1 MKNKDLKHI
10 FITGKKQDFNMKNVQ
25 TFTEFVNENMVKIPM
40 GEVRGSE
47 IRVNAVGNKVYLVN
61 FDEEILPE
69 EKKKFLKHIK
79 EKYASIITQITNH
92 LGDLVIELSIYVNL
106 PIAEAFKQ
114 ILNDIF
120 TQRAETNM
128 EKSDR
133 EDTEKEKDEGDH

>member
-1 MKNKDLKHI
+1 MKNL
-10 FITGKKQDFNMKNVQ
+10 Q
-25 TFTEFVNENMVKIPM
+25 TFSEFVNENMVKIPM

-61 FDEEILPE
+61 FDKEIHPP
-69 EKKKFLKHIK
+69 EKKKFLQHIK
-79 EKYASIITQITNH
+79 EKYGSVITQITTH
-92 LGDLVIELSIYVNL
+92 LGDLVIELSIYVNQ
-106 PIAEAFKQ
+106 PIAETFKQ

-133 EDTEKEKDEGDH
+133 EDTENKDDE

>member
-1 MKNKDLKHI
+1 MKNL
-10 FITGKKQDFNMKNVQ
+10 Q
-25 TFTEFVNENMVKIPM
+25 TFSEFVNENMVKIPM

-61 FDEEILPE
+61 FDKEILPA
-69 EKKKFLKHIK
+69 EKKKFIQHIK

-92 LGDLVIELSIYVNL
+92 LGDLVVELSVYVNL
-106 PIAEAFKQ
+106 PIAEAFKDL
-114 ILNDIF
+114 LNNIF
-120 TQRAETNM
+120 THRAETNM